1 MDMDDNMDR
10 ITRLMIVFSLV
21 FCLSCASQKEGD
33 LLFWQ
38 ASPET
43 QLFDSAER
51 QYQDEAYQQALVLY
65 QKYLAQFP
73 ASEMVPAAL
82 LKVGMISVYLEQYEK
97 AIQVFSQVQEM
108 YPQSP
113 YAREA
118 GVGRLAVYYKRGE
131 YEQVTIDAGNVLA
144 QALASDQRVR
154 VNLIV
159 GDSYLAVK
167 SPREA
172 YYAYLDALYAAKAEE
187 KSKVMLRL
195 KTAISLMSVSDL
207 SAELARTEDRS
218 LGGYLMYQLGINYM
232 DEGFPGDAV
241 TTFSS
246 FLENYPDHENADSAE
261 KFIADLEA
269 SVLTD
274 HQIIGCLLPMTGK
287 YEKFGHQALEGIEFA
302 LARFSRQRGISSVRI
317 IVKDT
322 ASDPLVA
329 QKGLYALADSNV
341 SAIIGPIATAENIA
355 IQAQE
360 LRIPTITLTQK
371 TGIPDNK
378 DYVFRN
384 FLTPQQQIKT
394 LVDYVVGSLESK
406 RFAILYPDE
415 NYGEIYMNL
424 FWDEVLAAG
433 GKIVGVEAY
442 DPKKTH
448 FADPIKK
455 LVGLYYDIPEDLI
468 AEPSQIPLVYN
479 DIEPED
485 LSPDVSDVLSVHR
498 TGGWQDELNELI
510 QISQLAAARKME
522 EEEGP
527 EPIVDFDAV
536 FIPDS
541 PNKAG
546 LIIPQLVYYDVNDVT
561 LLGTN
566 LWHSDK
572 LIDMAKYD
580 IQGAILPEGFFEEST
595 DAHVHRFVSEFKYI
609 YGHSPGFIEAVS
621 YDTAWMLFDLVSR
634 PDIRFRAQ
642 IKRALLTMAPYAGVT
657 GTTVFDPNGEAVKDI
672 YLLKVHGRRFT
683 EIRKKVPE
691 SISINKDFPFR
702 TFKENELHE

>member
-1 MDMDDNMDR
+1 MDR
-10 ITRLMIVFSLV
+10 ITRLIIVISLV
-21 FCLSCASQKEGD
+21 FCLSCASKKEGAP
-33 LLFWQ
+33 LFWQ
-38 ASPET
+38 DSPET
-43 QLFDSAER
+43 QLFNSAEQ
-51 QYQDEAYQQALVLY
+51 QYQDEAYKQALLLY

-73 ASEMVPAAL
+73 DSEMVPAAL

-97 AIQVFSQVQEM
+97 AIQVFSQVQAM

-131 YEQVTIDAGNVLA
+131 YEQVTIYAGNVLA
-144 QALASDQRVR
+144 QALASDQLVR

-172 YYAYLDALYAAKAEE
+172 YYAYLDALHAAKADE
-187 KSKVMLRL
+187 KSRVMLRL
-195 KTAISLMSVSDL
+195 KTAISLMEISDL
-207 SAELARTEDRS
+207 SNELAKIEDQP
-218 LGGYLMYQLGINYM
+218 LGGYLMYQLGINYLE
-232 DEGFPGDAV
+232 EGFSGDAV

-246 FLENYPDHENADSAE
+246 FLENYPDHENADSAK

-269 SVLTD
+269 SILTD
-274 HQIIGCLLPMTGK
+274 HQLIGCLLPMTGK
-287 YEKFGHQALEGIEFA
+287 YQKFGHQALEGIEFA

-322 ASDPLVA
+322 ASDPLAA
-329 QKGLYALADSNV
+329 QKGLYELADSNV
-341 SAIIGPIATAENIA
+341 SAIIGPIATAENIS

-360 LRIPTITLTQK
+360 LRIPIITLTQK
-371 TGIPDNK
+371 AGIPDNK

-384 FLTPQQQIKT
+384 FLTPRQQIKT

-406 RFAILYPDE
+406 KFAILYPDE

-424 FWDEVLAAG
+424 FWDEVLEAG

-448 FADPIKK
+448 FAGPIKK

-468 AEPSQIPLVYN
+468 KEPSLIPLVYN
-479 DIEPED
+479 DSEYLEPQD
-485 LSPDVSDVLSVHR
+485 LRPDVSDVLNVYEV
-498 TGGWQDELNELI
+498 GGWQDELNELI
-510 QISQLAAARKME
+510 QVSQLAAARKIE

-546 LIIPQLVYYDVNDVT
+546 LIIPQLVYYDVKDVT

-580 IQGAILPEGFFEEST
+580 IQGAILPEGFFEKST
-595 DAHVHRFVSEFKYI
+595 AEHVHRFVSGFKYI

-621 YDTAWMLFDLVSR
+621 YDTAWILFDLVSR
-634 PDIRFRAQ
+634 SDIRFRAQ
-642 IKRALLTMAPYAGVT
+642 VKRELLAMAPYVGVT
-657 GTTVFDPNGEAVKDI
+657 GTTVFDPNGEAEKDI

-683 EIRKKVPE
+683 EIPKKVPE
-691 SISINKDFPFR
+691 SISVNEDFPFR
-702 TFKENELHE
+702 TFKENEQRE

>member
-1 MDMDDNMDR
+1 MNR
-10 ITRLMIVFSLV
+10 ITRLCIVISLI
-21 FCLSCASQKEGD
+21 FCLSCASKKEVTEF
-33 LLFWQ
+33 FWQ
-38 ASPET
+38 ESPET
-43 QLFDSAER
+43 QLFDSAEQ
-51 QYQDEAYQQALVLY
+51 QYQGEAYQKALLLY
-65 QKYLAQFP
+65 QKYLSQFP
-73 ASEMVPAAL
+73 DSEMAPAAL

-97 AIQVFSQVQEM
+97 AIHVFSQVQKI

-118 GVGRLAVYYKRGE
+118 GVGRLAVYYKTGE
-131 YEQVTIDAGNVLA
+131 YEQVTIYAGNVLA
-144 QALASDQRVR
+144 KPLAIDQRIR

-167 SPREA
+167 SPLEA
-172 YYAYLDALYAAKAEE
+172 YSAYLSAMQAAREE
-187 KSKVMLRL
+187 DKNKVLLRL
-195 KTAISLMSVSDL
+195 KTAISLMSASDL
-207 SAELARTEDRS
+207 SNELARQEGGPAS
-218 LGGYLMYQLGINYM
+218 GYLMYQIGINYM
-232 DEGFPGDAV
+232 EEGFSGDARE
-241 TTFSS
+241 TFSS
-246 FLENYPDHENADSAE
+246 FIEHYPYHENVDRA
-261 KFIADLEA
+261 KTFIAALDA

-274 HQIIGCLLPMTGK
+274 HQLVGCLLPMTGK

-302 LARFSRQRGISSVRI
+302 LARFSGQQGISTIRI

-329 QKGLYALADSNV
+329 QKGLYELADSNV
-341 SAIIGPIATAENIA
+341 SAIIGPIVTAEDIS

-360 LRIPTITLTQK
+360 LRIPIITLTQK
-371 TGIPDNK
+371 SGITDNK

-384 FLTPQQQIKT
+384 FLTPRMQIKT
-394 LVDYVVGSLESK
+394 LVDYAVRTLEAK
-406 RFAILYPDE
+406 KFAVLYPDE
-415 NYGEIYMNL
+415 SYGDVYMNL
-424 FWDEVLAAG
+424 FWDEVVDAG

-468 AEPSQIPLVYN
+468 EEPSLIPQVCIEN
-479 DIEPED
+479 DYPE
-485 LSPDVSDVLSVHR
+485 LQNMEPDVSDLLTVYD
-498 TGGWQDELNELI
+498 TGNWDAELI
-510 QISQLAAARKME
+510 ESVRLCELAAALKKE

-572 LIDMAKYD
+572 LIDMAKHN
-580 IQGAILPEGFFEEST
+580 IQGAILPEGFFGKST
-595 DAHVHRFVSEFKYI
+595 TEHVHRFVSEFQYI
-609 YGHSPGFIEAVS
+609 YGRSPGFIEAVS
-621 YDTAWMLFDLVSR
+621 YDTAWILFDLVNR

-642 IKRALLTMAPYAGVT
+642 VKRGLLAMIPYAGVT

-672 YLLKVHGRRFT
+672 YLLKVDGRRFA
-683 EIRKKVPE
+683 EIPKKSPE
-691 SISINKDFPFR
+691 SMSVTEDFQTR
-702 TFKENELHE
+702 TFKGNELRQ